1 MNRSEMRSGS
11 SFSGSINGTTQQR
24 SVSTMA
30 TVVVMM
36 MLLML
41 MMVMNIMT
49 SIMIMMMATTMR
61 LVMLILMIIMILT
74 MIHCRDDLCRSEQ
87 RTGKREWTNTLE

>member
-61 LVMLILMIIMILT
+61 LEMLILMIMILT

>member
-41 MMVMNIMT
+41 MMVMYIMT

-61 LVMLILMIIMILT
+61 LVMLILMIMILT

>member
-11 SFSGSINGTTQQR
+11 SFWGSINGTTQQR

-30 TVVVMM
+30 TVVVMMM

-61 LVMLILMIIMILT
+61 LVMLILMIMILT

>member
-11 SFSGSINGTTQQR
+11 SFWGSINGTTQQR

-61 LVMLILMIIMILT
+61 LVMLILMIMILT